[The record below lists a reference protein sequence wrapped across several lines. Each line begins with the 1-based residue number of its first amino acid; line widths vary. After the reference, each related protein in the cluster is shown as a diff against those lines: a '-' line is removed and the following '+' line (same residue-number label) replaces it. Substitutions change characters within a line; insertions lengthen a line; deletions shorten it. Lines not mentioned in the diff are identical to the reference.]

1 MATPTKRRNFTEDDD
16 VMLLRQVSLE
26 MPFQARRGHV
36 MERWADV
43 ASALEMADD
52 FRRSD
57 IDAKRACNR
66 FMLLLDAHR
75 KANNQS
81 QRASGVAE
89 DVSEKTVLLDDLLA
103 SYDDIK
109 GAEAQR
115 ADETRHTAEQMEAMG
130 SQVRAEALVS
140 LGKRKRDKDADD
152 AAQADLQFQREK
164 FETEVEER
172 RLDRQLLAE
181 QLGRQQQSMAEQF
194 RQQQQSFIE
203 LMKLVVEKSN

>member
-1 MATPTKRRNFTEDDD
+1 
-16 VMLLRQVSLE
+16 
-26 MPFQARRGHV
+26 MPRGHATASCFCW
-36 MERWADV
+36 MPIERQTISPKERPV
-43 ASALEMADD
+43 L
-52 FRRSD
+52 R
-57 IDAKRACNR
+57 
-66 FMLLLDAHR
+66 
-75 KANNQS
+75 
-81 QRASGVAE
+81 

-140 LGKRKRDKDADD
+140 LGKRKREKDADD
-152 AAQADLQFQREK
+152 AGTGGGKFMNVFTLMHEQAQADLQFQREK
-164 FETEVEER
+164 FETEVDER
-172 RLDRQLLAE
+172 RFDRQLLAE
-181 QLGRQQQSMAEQF
+181 QLRRQQQSMAEQF